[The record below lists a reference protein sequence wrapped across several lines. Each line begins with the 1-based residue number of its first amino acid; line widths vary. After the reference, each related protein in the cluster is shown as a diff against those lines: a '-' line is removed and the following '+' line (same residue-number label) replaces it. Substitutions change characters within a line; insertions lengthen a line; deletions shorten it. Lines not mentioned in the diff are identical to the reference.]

1 MSNDLRYEIKLVAD
15 PHKISFFENWIKYH
29 VGCKKK
35 YPDRWVNSIYF
46 DDQMDNLILDNIN
59 GNNKRAKVRLRWYGN
74 IDQDQ
79 VFLPKLEYKI
89 KKGRLSKKE
98 FLLLPDLK
106 NNLFK
111 FNQSR
116 LRKYILERC
125 MNDSFN
131 NQFLKNYYFSKLM
144 TSYRRKYFENSSA
157 LRITIDDKIDFR
169 RLFFNKTINK
179 SKKLSY
185 SKKVIELKFSPD
197 KKNYVSKLLKDTSL
211 NPIRHSKY
219 LVGLAKF
226 NELIYI

>member
-15 PHKISFFENWIKYH
+15 AHNISLFENWIKYY

-46 DDQMDNLILDNIN
+46 DDQMDRSILDNLN
-59 GNNKRAKVRLRWYGN
+59 GNNERVKVRLRWYGN
-74 IDQDQ
+74 IDQEI
-79 VFLPKLEYKI
+79 VSFPKLEYKI
-89 KKGRLSKKE
+89 KKGKLSKKE
-98 FLLLPDLK
+98 SLLLPDLK
-106 NNLFK
+106 NNLVS

-116 LRKYILERC
+116 LRKHIFEKC

-131 NQFLKNYYFSKLM
+131 HQFLKNYYFSKLM

-169 RLFFNKTINK
+169 KLFLNKSIK
-179 SKKLSY
+179 ESKKLPY
-185 SKKVIELKFSPD
+185 SKKIIELKFSPD
-197 KKNYVSKLLKDTSL
+197 KKNYVSKLLKETSL
-211 NPIRHSKY
+211 NPTRHSKY

-226 NELIYI
+226 KELIYV